1 MDFGGTGKV
10 QLQVLIY
17 FGACLALNI
26 VRRIVL
32 MRARMN
38 ATLGSPRATL
48 RGLNISPLA
57 TCSWRSITA
66 ISVVEPLALP
76 RSSGGDKML
85 HDPNRQQDHR
95 HRRSPLVDRLLRDLR
110 CRACRRPAPRCR
122 IS

>member
-10 QLQVLIY
+10 PLQVLIY

-38 ATLGSPRATL
+38 ATLGSPRAIL

-76 RSSGGDKML
+76 RSSLGANMFCDLQILRHHSGRSSKGVASGMDQ
-85 HDPNRQQDHR
+85 NR
-95 HRRSPLVDRLLRDLR
+95 S
-110 CRACRRPAPRCR
+110 
-122 IS
+122 

>member
-10 QLQVLIY
+10 QFQVLIY

-38 ATLGSPRATL
+38 ATLGSPRAIL

-76 RSSGGDKML
+76 RSSLGAKYVL
-85 HDPNRQQDHR
+85 RPPNFATSQRPFVK
-95 HRRSPLVDRLLRDLR
+95 RRDFRYGS
-110 CRACRRPAPRCR
+110 
-122 IS
+122 ISSF